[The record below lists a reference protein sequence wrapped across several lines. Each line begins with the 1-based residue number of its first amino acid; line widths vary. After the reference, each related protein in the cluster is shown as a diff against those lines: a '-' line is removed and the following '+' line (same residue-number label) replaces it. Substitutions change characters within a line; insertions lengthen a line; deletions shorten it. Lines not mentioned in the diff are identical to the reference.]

1 MAPKKRTRMS
11 LEDGLISN
19 VGALV
24 AQFALLNDA
33 VNEIKKDV
41 SSMRDQ
47 VAELKTKIAVHAAIF
62 GFVGSVVMVA
72 ASEIIKNWIK

>member
-1 MAPKKRTRMS
+1 MARKKRDPLDTS
-11 LEDGLISN
+11 DGLISN

-33 VNEIKKDV
+33 ISEIKRDV

-72 ASEIIKNWIK
+72 ASEILKSWLR